1 MSPNAPDD
9 TRYLKIFSTTQA
21 WERDPRF
28 PELAWHKASSS
39 MYSWDSK
46 QTKIETTGL
55 KIGKKVLNIVKAY
68 IQKLQQEEA
77 IAAQAV
83 QED

>member
-1 MSPNAPDD
+1 
-9 TRYLKIFSTTQA
+9 
-21 WERDPRF
+21 
-28 PELAWHKASSS
+28 

-46 QTKIETTGL
+46 QTKIDTTGL
-55 KIGKKVLNIVKAY
+55 KIGKKVLNNVKAY

-83 QED
+83 HED